1 MEDETKKKKSQ
12 QDELVN
18 PLTNERVIVRHIN
31 RQRGSITDP
40 RHVLYGG
47 MSERAVRIFV
57 VPKLTSGVY
66 VNVLT
71 KNEKAFLEQAMGLE
85 YNALSIHKK
94 ENNFWDDS
102 NPNGINRVRLTK
114 QDTYLD
120 LSNPEDY
127 IKYKILLANKDFI
140 APSLQ
145 AMQDMP
151 RASYQFVLIRE
162 GEEAKQTKQALSIM
176 AQCYKEFGK
185 VENDASVL
193 RLVVETL
200 ENKPL
205 AAATK
210 LEFLQ
215 AKIYDLIQA
224 DSKTFLKVITDPM
237 LSTKVLI
244 RTAIDA
250 GEIIKRGNYHYLK
263 ADNTPLCESGEEPTF
278 SVAAK
283 FLNNPRHQETK
294 FALEAKLK

>member
-47 MSERAVRIFV
+47 MSERAIRVFV

-162 GEEAKQTKQALSIM
+162 GEEAKQTKQALSVM

-200 ENKPL
+200 ESKPL
-205 AAATK
+205 AATTK

-224 DSKTFLKVITDPM
+224 DSKTFLKVITDPI
-237 LSTKVLI
+237 LPTKVLI
-244 RTAIDA
+244 RAAIDA

-294 FALEAKLK
+294 FAL

>member
-1 MEDETKKKKSQ
+1 
-12 QDELVN
+12 
-18 PLTNERVIVRHIN
+18 
-31 RQRGSITDP
+31 
-40 RHVLYGG
+40 
-47 MSERAVRIFV
+47 MSERAIRIFV

-151 RASYQFVLIRE
+151 RASY
-162 GEEAKQTKQALSIM
+162 
-176 AQCYKEFGK
+176 
-185 VENDASVL
+185 
-193 RLVVETL
+193 
-200 ENKPL
+200 
-205 AAATK
+205 
-210 LEFLQ
+210 
-215 AKIYDLIQA
+215 
-224 DSKTFLKVITDPM
+224 
-237 LSTKVLI
+237 
-244 RTAIDA
+244 
-250 GEIIKRGNYHYLK
+250 
-263 ADNTPLCESGEEPTF
+263 
-278 SVAAK
+278 
-283 FLNNPRHQETK
+283 
-294 FALEAKLK
+294 

>member
-1 MEDETKKKKSQ
+1 MEDEAKKKKNQ

-18 PLTNERVIVRHIN
+18 PLTNEKVIVRHIN

-47 MSERAVRIFV
+47 MSERAIRIFV

-71 KNEKAFLEQAMGLE
+71 KNEKTFLEQAMGLE
-85 YNALSIHKK
+85 FNALSIHKK

-162 GEEAKQTKQALSIM
+162 GEEAKQTKQALSVM

-185 VENDASVL
+185 VENDAAVL
-193 RLVVETL
+193 RLIVETM

-205 AAATK
+205 AATTK
-210 LEFLQ
+210 IEFLQ
-215 AKIYDLIQA
+215 AKVYDLIQA

-237 LSTKVLI
+237 LPTKVLI
-244 RTAIDA
+244 RTAVDA

-263 ADNTPLCESGEEPTF
+263 VDNTPLCESGEEPTF

-294 FALEAKLK
+294 FAL

>member
-85 YNALSIHKK
+85 YNALSIHKQ

-162 GEEAKQTKQALSIM
+162 GEEAKQTKQALSVM

-185 VENDASVL
+185 VENDASIL

-200 ENKPL
+200 ESKPL

-237 LSTKVLI
+237 LPTKVLI
-244 RTAIDA
+244 RAAIDA

-294 FALEAKLK
+294 FAL

>member
-1 MEDETKKKKSQ
+1 
-12 QDELVN
+12 
-18 PLTNERVIVRHIN
+18 
-31 RQRGSITDP
+31 
-40 RHVLYGG
+40 
-47 MSERAVRIFV
+47 MSERAIRIFV

-71 KNEKAFLEQAMGLE
+71 KNEKTFLEQAMGLE

-162 GEEAKQTKQALSIM
+162 GEEAKQTKQALSVM

-200 ENKPL
+200 ESKPL

-294 FALEAKLK
+294 FAL

>member
-162 GEEAKQTKQALSIM
+162 GEEAKQTKQALSVM

-200 ENKPL
+200 ESKPL

-237 LSTKVLI
+237 LPTKVLI
-244 RTAIDA
+244 RAAIDA

-294 FALEAKLK
+294 FTLQAKLK

>member
-47 MSERAVRIFV
+47 MSERAIRVFV

-162 GEEAKQTKQALSIM
+162 GEEAKQTKQALSVM

-185 VENDASVL
+185 VENDASIL

-200 ENKPL
+200 ESKPL

-215 AKIYDLIQA
+215 AKIYDLSQA

-237 LSTKVLI
+237 LPTKVLI
-244 RTAIDA
+244 RAAIDA

-294 FALEAKLK
+294 FAL

>member
-18 PLTNERVIVRHIN
+18 PLTNEKVIVRHIN

-47 MSERAVRIFV
+47 MSERAIRIFV

-71 KNEKAFLEQAMGLE
+71 KNEKTFLEQAMGLE
-85 YNALSIHKK
+85 FNALSIHKK

-162 GEEAKQTKQALSIM
+162 GEEAKQTKQALSVM

-185 VENDASVL
+185 VENDAAVL
-193 RLVVETL
+193 RLIVETM

-205 AAATK
+205 AATTK
-210 LEFLQ
+210 IEFLQ
-215 AKIYDLIQA
+215 AKVYDLIQA

-237 LSTKVLI
+237 ISTKVLI
-244 RTAIDA
+244 RTAVDA

-263 ADNTPLCESGEEPTF
+263 VDNTPLCESGEEPTF

-294 FALEAKLK
+294 FAL

>member
-47 MSERAVRIFV
+47 MSERATRIFV

-162 GEEAKQTKQALSIM
+162 GEEAKQTKQALSVM

-200 ENKPL
+200 ESKPL

-237 LSTKVLI
+237 LPTKVLI

-294 FALEAKLK
+294 FALQAKLK

>member
-18 PLTNERVIVRHIN
+18 PLTNERVTVRHIN

-47 MSERAVRIFV
+47 MSERAIRIFV

-162 GEEAKQTKQALSIM
+162 GEEAKQTKQALSVM

-200 ENKPL
+200 ESKPL

-294 FALEAKLK
+294 FALQAKLK

>member
-1 MEDETKKKKSQ
+1 MEDEAKKKKNQ

-18 PLTNERVIVRHIN
+18 PLTNEKVIVRHIN

-47 MSERAVRIFV
+47 MSERAIRIFV

-71 KNEKAFLEQAMGLE
+71 KNEKTFLEQAMGLE
-85 YNALSIHKK
+85 FNALSIHKK

-162 GEEAKQTKQALSIM
+162 GEEAKQTKQALSVM

-200 ENKPL
+200 ESKPL
-205 AAATK
+205 AATTK
-210 LEFLQ
+210 IEFLQ
-215 AKIYDLIQA
+215 AKVYDLIQA

-237 LSTKVLI
+237 LPTKVLI
-244 RTAIDA
+244 RTAVDA

-263 ADNTPLCESGEEPTF
+263 VDNTPLCESGEEPTF

-294 FALEAKLK
+294 FAL

>member
-18 PLTNERVIVRHIN
+18 PLTNEKVIVRHIN

-47 MSERAVRIFV
+47 MSERAIRIFV

-71 KNEKAFLEQAMGLE
+71 KNEKTFLEQAMGLE
-85 YNALSIHKK
+85 FNALSIHKK

-162 GEEAKQTKQALSIM
+162 GEEAKQTKQALSVM

-185 VENDASVL
+185 VENDAAVL
-193 RLVVETL
+193 RLIVETM

-205 AAATK
+205 AATTK
-210 LEFLQ
+210 IEFLQ
-215 AKIYDLIQA
+215 AKVYDLIQA

-237 LSTKVLI
+237 ISTKVLI
-244 RTAIDA
+244 RTAVDA

-263 ADNTPLCESGEEPTF
+263 VDNTPLCESGEEPTF

>member
-47 MSERAVRIFV
+47 MSERAIRIFV

-162 GEEAKQTKQALSIM
+162 GEVAKQTKQALSVM

-200 ENKPL
+200 ESKPL

-237 LSTKVLI
+237 LPTKVLI
-244 RTAIDA
+244 RAAIDA
-250 GEIIKRGNYHYLK
+250 GEIVKRGNYHYLK

-294 FALEAKLK
+294 FAL

>member
-47 MSERAVRIFV
+47 MSERAIRIFV

-94 ENNFWDDS
+94 ENSFWDDS

-162 GEEAKQTKQALSIM
+162 GEEAKQTKQALSVM

-200 ENKPL
+200 ESKPL

-237 LSTKVLI
+237 LPTKVLI

-294 FALEAKLK
+294 FAL

>member
-47 MSERAVRIFV
+47 MSERAIRIFV

-71 KNEKAFLEQAMGLE
+71 KNEKTFLEQAMGLE
-85 YNALSIHKK
+85 FNALSIHKK

-162 GEEAKQTKQALSIM
+162 GEEAKQTKQALSVM

-185 VENDASVL
+185 VENDAAVL
-193 RLVVETL
+193 RLIVETM

-205 AAATK
+205 AATTK
-210 LEFLQ
+210 IEFLQ
-215 AKIYDLIQA
+215 AKVYDLIQA

-237 LSTKVLI
+237 ISTKVLI
-244 RTAIDA
+244 RTAVDA

-263 ADNTPLCESGEEPTF
+263 VDNTPLCESGEEPTF

-294 FALEAKLK
+294 FALQAKLK

>member
-47 MSERAVRIFV
+47 MSERAIRIFV

-71 KNEKAFLEQAMGLE
+71 KNEKAFLKQAMGLE

-162 GEEAKQTKQALSIM
+162 GEEAKQTKQALSVM

-200 ENKPL
+200 ESKPL

-237 LSTKVLI
+237 LPTKVLI

-294 FALEAKLK
+294 FAL